1 MGWVRDVC
9 VGHFPFVFCSPGSFL
24 SSTLLP
30 SGSLCVLVCCH
41 YSRLGELSEKETDLW
56 IKGTRE
62 RKETTDLWPTN
73 LWPSCVFTASDL
85 TSLALLISFRDVGGT
100 ARKSH
105 WELDT
110 QGHYMT
116 HASPA
121 PILLCR
127 SNPCGNHKQIWISL
141 SLSCLSL
148 HLPPLSLAPFLFLSF
163 LLGSCNSFLFVLMTQ
178 FSPYPHDYINSSSN
192 CLKKEKDSEQ
202 AGDRKES
209 LVRGFCPRDEDLLIS
224 SGSWVCL
231 HLEPQDYKSVS

>member
-1 MGWVRDVC
+1 MSVLATFPLYSALQGPFSPLHFYLLALSVC
-9 VGHFPFVFCSPGSFL
+9 
-24 SSTLLP
+24 
-30 SGSLCVLVCCH
+30 LCVAII
-41 YSRLGELSEKETDLW
+41 LGWGNCPKRKQICES
-56 IKGTRE
+56 KGHE
-62 RKETTDLWPTN
+62 WRKETTDLWPTN